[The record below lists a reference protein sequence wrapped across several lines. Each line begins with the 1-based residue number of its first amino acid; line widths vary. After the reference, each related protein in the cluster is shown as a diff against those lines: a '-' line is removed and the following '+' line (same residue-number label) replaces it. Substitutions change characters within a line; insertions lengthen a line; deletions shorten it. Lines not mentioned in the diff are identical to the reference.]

1 MKRGK
6 LKTYK
11 VYYSGRSTAKV
22 RAYSAEG
29 ARKQAWA
36 MLGGFRYG
44 WSKADFMR
52 NATVERID

>member
-11 VYYSGRSTAKV
+11 IWYSNRSASKV
-22 RAYSAEG
+22 RAYSVQG

-36 MLGGFRYG
+36 MLGGFKYG
-44 WSKADFMR
+44 WSKADFLK
-52 NATVERID
+52 NATVKRID